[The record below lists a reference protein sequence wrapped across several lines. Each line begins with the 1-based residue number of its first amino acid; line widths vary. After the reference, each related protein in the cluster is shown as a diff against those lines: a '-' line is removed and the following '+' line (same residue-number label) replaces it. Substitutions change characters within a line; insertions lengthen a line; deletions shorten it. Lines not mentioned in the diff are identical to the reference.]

1 MSLLLDTNILS
12 ELNKKI
18 PEPKVVTW
26 FQTQKLSD
34 CYLSV
39 ITLGEI
45 EQGIEASRDA
55 VKAANLRKW
64 LEAVIKP
71 RFSGRV
77 LPIDELVIQ
86 RWGKLMG
93 NAQKQGQP
101 LPAIDTMIAAT
112 ALEHDF
118 TLVTRNVVDMNRVPV
133 KIFNPWQ

>member
-1 MSLLLDTNILS
+1 LSLLLDTNVLS

-26 FQTQKLSD
+26 FQSQKLSD

-39 ITLGEI
+39 ITIGEI
-45 EQGIEASRDA
+45 EQGIEASRDS
-55 VKAANLRKW
+55 VKAASLRKW
-64 LEAVIKP
+64 LEAVIEP
-71 RFSGRV
+71 RFSRRI
-77 LPIDELVIQ
+77 LPVDGVVVK

-112 ALEHDF
+112 ALEHNF
-118 TLVTRNVVDMNRVPV
+118 TLVTRNIVDMNRVPV
-133 KIFNPWQ
+133 KVFNPWQ